1 MFGNILT
8 SVVAIDAKSMG
19 NDQEKQYTL
28 DLFLRELTKAYVGF
42 QCQQDRG
49 DTSTELLAL
58 NVKRASSAFVEEFS
72 DYSRSLILPASQQSA
87 LGNITLSQSLVG
99 SEGSTPLSP
108 IKEIAESPLASSA
121 APAYDYSEFAEKFTE
136 SLLGD
141 VGVKKT
147 SAAPPDEAPPT
158 EAPPIGGNLD
168 NQASAPF
175 SSVEAAIEPSAGVTS
190 EPQAQPHT
198 STTGAT
204 STREVVDNVDGL
216 ATNLTSSILS
226 TSLQPSEVKPEG
238 SVDKQPSSVTELA
251 GSLSSSIIQ
260 SSLGA
265 SSEEKE
271 TKLSSSSPEVEPSK
285 ISALNFDAEAEAAS
299 IVADALTL
307 SSSPL
312 PADSST
318 SAVKTSKTFEQS
330 NDSSAHPTAHPHE
343 EDVVTSLADHL
354 TKSMISDILSHPP
367 ASDVVLPSSLPSTT
381 SPPLNRP
388 AIFIQVERRG
398 SIGVGDSPRSSR
410 SSSLT
415 GQSLTLHEYTDE
427 LVESSCREGLAI
439 AMFQAQGQEGMSEEQ
454 PAAEREVEEKAVSSS
469 LHLFVDSFVSTSI
482 QGALR
487 QTSIEISNDD
497 NDQVQPES
505 LNSDI
510 RSSLVPGPR
519 VLKQSPILTRHGL
532 NLATGRRHPTSLG
545 GNLGSDA
552 TGPSDDAPSS
562 QNKLLLSTPS
572 SSSRMS
578 YAWSTASTRDE
589 DSRPVSPTNL
599 DRIALDLTQNVEEF
613 SNLLSKII
621 VSEVIA
627 TLTRALGAQARSRDT
642 ANASLADESEED
654 EDVEM
659 SNLPTT
665 TKIDVFL
672 SRLDQASPISEVDE
686 EGDGSISFEAVDSG
700 GDDVMGSQV
709 TAVPYP
715 STWHKMRSTLLRPVA
730 TGNWGCGAF
739 KGDPQLKSM
748 LQWAATSAAGR
759 PRMIYCTFGNAAVKQ
774 VCLSNIL

>member
-1 MFGNILT
+1 M
-8 SVVAIDAKSMG
+8 S

-72 DYSRSLILPASQQSA
+72 DYGQPVIPPVSQQSA
-87 LGNITLSQSLVG
+87 LGNISLSQSLVG

-108 IKEIAESPLASSA
+108 IKEMAESPLATSA
-121 APAYDYSEFAEKFTE
+121 ELAYDYGEFAQKFTE

-141 VGVKKT
+141 IGMKKR
-147 SAAPPDEAPPT
+147 SAAPPEDAPPT
-158 EAPPIGGNLD
+158 KSSPMGRNLD
-168 NQASAPF
+168 NQASAL
-175 SSVEAAIEPSAGVTS
+175 SSSILEAAIQPPAGVTS
-190 EPQAQPHT
+190 EPQAQLHT
-198 STTGAT
+198 STRVT
-204 STREVVDNVDGL
+204 SARESTDSVDDL
-216 ATNLTSSILS
+216 ASALTSSILS
-226 TSLQPSEVKPEG
+226 TSLQPSDLRPEK
-238 SVDKQPSSVTELA
+238 SVDNQPSSVTELV

-271 TKLSSSSPEVEPSK
+271 TKLSLFSSEVEPNK
-285 ISALNFDAEAEAAS
+285 ISALDCVIDAEAKS
-299 IVADALTL
+299 IIADVLTL
-307 SSSPL
+307 SSSTP
-312 PADSST
+312 PTHGST
-318 SAVKTSKTFEQS
+318 SVPKVSQMFGQLS
-330 NDSSAHPTAHPHE
+330 NSTACPPG
-343 EDVVTSLADHL
+343 EDADAVTSLADHL
-354 TKSMISDILSHPP
+354 TNSMISEVLSHPP
-367 ASDVVLPSSLPSTT
+367 ASDVVLASSLSSAA

-398 SIGVGDSPRSSR
+398 SGGVGDSPRSSR

-427 LVESSCREGLAI
+427 LVESSCREGLTI
-439 AMFQAQGQEGMSEEQ
+439 AVFQAQGQEGM
-454 PAAEREVEEKAVSSS
+454 VEEPPVGEKATSSS
-469 LHLFVDSFVSTSI
+469 LDSFFDSFVSTSI

-487 QTSIEISNDD
+487 QTSIEISRADD
-497 NDQVQPES
+497 DEDQPES
-505 LNSDI
+505 DVQP
-510 RSSLVPGPR
+510 SLVSTPQ

-532 NLATGRRHPTSLG
+532 TLASGRRHPTSLS
-545 GNLGSDA
+545 GNLGGDA
-552 TGPSDDAPSS
+552 AGPSDDAPSF

-572 SSSRMS
+572 SSSRVS

-621 VSEVIA
+621 VSEVIS
-627 TLTRALGAQARSRDT
+627 TLTGMLGPQTKSKD
-642 ANASLADESEED
+642 ADESEED
-654 EDVEM
+654 EREMDVN
-659 SNLPTT
+659 NLPTT

-672 SRLDQASPISEVDE
+672 SRLDQASPIPEADE
-686 EGDGSISFEAVDSG
+686 GGDGGVSFEATNRGEGVT
-700 GDDVMGSQV
+700 GSEV
-709 TAVPYP
+709 ADAPYP
-715 STWHKMRSTLLRPVA
+715 SMWHKMRSTLLRPVA

-759 PRMIYCTFGNAAVKQ
+759 PMMIYCTFGNAAVKQ
-774 VCLSNIL
+774 VCLSNILRMPNAMMLCIRL